1 MSVSR
6 SKGSHNVASDTL
18 AAIIIGAQKRGTS
31 LKSKPWL
38 AYLAGTC
45 LLLGLMG
52 AALWFASPVGRHLRA
67 EVEARSTR
75 DAIRYLQ
82 RRLEGHESL
91 EWLVLPALNALQRL
105 WERPPPPGP
114 LPTLGK
120 GQQATSMADAVPDS
134 GMVVRVNTADGIATA
149 LLEARP
155 GTHIVIEPG
164 RYTFAKTLRLGFD
177 GQAQA
182 PIVLSAIRPGS
193 VHLEFS
199 QISGIQI
206 DRPHWLFENLNIV
219 GACKNDH
226 TCEHAFHVVGRGAY
240 TTLRNNH
247 LQDFNAHI
255 KVNGLDGN
263 WPDRGL
269 VAFNT
274 LTNSRTRQTNRP
286 VVMLDIVGAH
296 HWKVQDNLVTNFAKA
311 LGNRVSYGLF
321 MKGASE
327 GGRIERNLV
336 ICSPS
341 DISRPGVRVGISF
354 GGGGTDPGVCR
365 SNGCREY
372 EHRHGLGANNVVAH
386 CNDAGMD
393 VNRAQDIVLAH
404 NTLINTSGF
413 SMRHTPAH
421 VHLIGNLYEG
431 NTLAREA
438 ATFEAQLNLRS
449 DLVDIFVNPDAL
461 LLQWLAPPET
471 IPSWRF
477 VTNDFRGTQRQTAT
491 FPGAL
496 GSVPPVGSTF
506 FRTD

>member
-1 MSVSR
+1 M
-6 SKGSHNVASDTL
+6 
-18 AAIIIGAQKRGTS
+18 
-31 LKSKPWL
+31 KSKPWL
-38 AYLAGTC
+38 AYLVGAS

-52 AALWFASPVGRHLRA
+52 MALWFASPMGRYLRT
-67 EVEARSTR
+67 EEEARSPR

-91 EWLVLPALNALQRL
+91 EWFALPTLNALQRL
-105 WERPPPPGP
+105 WERPPPLGP
-114 LPTLGK
+114 LPTMGK
-120 GQQATSMADAVPDS
+120 GQQATSMADAVPDT
-134 GMVVRVNTADGIATA
+134 GMVVRVNTAERIASA

-164 RYTFAKTLRLGFD
+164 RYAFAKTLRLGFD
-177 GQAQA
+177 GQAQS
-182 PIVLSAIRPGS
+182 PIMLSAIRPGS

-206 DRPHWLFENLNIV
+206 DRPYWVFENLNIQ
-219 GACKNDH
+219 GACKSDH
-226 TCEHAFHVVGRGAY
+226 ACEHAFHVVGRGAHAI
-240 TTLRNNH
+240 LRNNH
-247 LQDFNAHI
+247 VQDFNAHI
-255 KVNGLDGN
+255 KVNGLDDN

-274 LTNSRTRQTNRP
+274 LTNTRTRLTDRP

-296 HWKVQDNLVTNFAKA
+296 HWKVQDNLVTNFAKG

-365 SNGCREY
+365 SNGCREH
-372 EHRHGLGANNVVAH
+372 EHRHGVGANNIVAH

-393 VNRAQDIVLAH
+393 VNRAQDIVLTH

-413 SMRHTPAH
+413 SMRHTPARAR
-421 VHLIGNLYEG
+421 LIGNLYEG
-431 NTLAREA
+431 NTLARDG
-438 ATFEAQLNLRS
+438 ATFEAEMNLRTNMT
-449 DLVDIFVNPDAL
+449 DIFVNPDAL
-461 LLQWLAPPET
+461 LLQWRAAPET

-477 VTNDFRGTQRQTAT
+477 VTNDFRGAQRQTAT

-496 GSVPPVGSTF
+496 GSAPPVNPAL
-506 FRTD
+506 FRTN

>member
-1 MSVSR
+1 M
-6 SKGSHNVASDTL
+6 
-18 AAIIIGAQKRGTS
+18 
-31 LKSKPWL
+31 KSKPWL
-38 AYLAGTC
+38 AYLVGAS

-52 AALWFASPVGRHLRA
+52 ATVWFASPVGRHLRA
-67 EVEARSTR
+67 EWDARSPR

-82 RRLEGHESL
+82 RRLEGHAQL
-91 EWLVLPALNALQRL
+91 EWLVLPALNALQRQL
-105 WERPPPPGP
+105 ERPPPSGP

-120 GQQATSMADAVPDS
+120 GQQAISMADAVSDT
-134 GMVVRVNTADGIATA
+134 GLVVRVNTAEGIAGA

-164 RYTFAKTLRLGFD
+164 QYAFAKTLRLGFD
-177 GQAQA
+177 GQALS

-193 VHLEFS
+193 VRLEFS
-199 QISGIQI
+199 QVSGIQV
-206 DRPHWLFENLNIV
+206 DRPYWVFENLRIQGV
-219 GACKNDH
+219 CKSDQA
-226 TCEHAFHVVGRGAY
+226 CEHAFHVVGRGANA
-240 TTLRNNH
+240 TLRNNH

-274 LTNSRTRQTNRP
+274 LTNTRTRQTDRP

-296 HWKVQDNLVTNFAKA
+296 HWKVQDNLVTNFAKG

-336 ICSPS
+336 ICSPT

-365 SNGCREY
+365 RNGCREH
-372 EHRHGLGANNVVAH
+372 EHRQGLGANNIVAH

-393 VNRAQDIVLAH
+393 VNRAQDIILTH

-413 SMRHTPAH
+413 SMRHTPARAR
-421 VHLIGNLYEG
+421 LIGNLYEG
-431 NTLAREA
+431 NTLARDGA
-438 ATFEAQLNLRS
+438 IFEAEMNLRS
-449 DLVDIFVNPDAL
+449 DMADVFWNPDAL
-461 LLQWLAPPET
+461 LLQWLAPPDT

-477 VTNDFRGTQRQTAT
+477 VTNDFLGAPRQPTT

-496 GSVPPVGSTF
+496 GAVSPANSAL
-506 FRTD
+506 FRAD